1 MRQEMLK
8 QKAIQEEEAKKLQ
21 SQVSERDQIIFNL
34 DVAIAKSEKA
44 VQVKSVTGGRRMVM
58 SRQEK
63 MAQVVTN
70 KDDGS
75 LSHSLF
81 KAKDGQARQ
90 FKDDAIFKRWV
101 SKHTRLCKEDL
112 KGKLTPQ
119 QFYLT

>member
-44 VQVKSVTGGRRMVM
+44 VQVKSVTGGRRRVM

-81 KAKDGQARQ
+81 KAKDG
-90 FKDDAIFKRWV
+90 
-101 SKHTRLCKEDL
+101 
-112 KGKLTPQ
+112 
-119 QFYLT
+119 